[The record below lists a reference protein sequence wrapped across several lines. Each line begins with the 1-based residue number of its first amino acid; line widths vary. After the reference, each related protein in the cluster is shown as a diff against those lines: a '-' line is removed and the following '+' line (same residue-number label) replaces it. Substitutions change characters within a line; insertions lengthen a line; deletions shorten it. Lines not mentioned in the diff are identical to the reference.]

1 MWGIEKLRAYIATVK
16 SRFRPKISHYASILL
31 ERHYASCRSSADMA
45 IQITVRFL
53 ESLIRLAQAHASLMH
68 RNIVEV
74 DDAVAI
80 ISLMESTVASTTHY
94 SNVPLCGDPTANFPN
109 ENEAD
114 HEFLL
119 MKAKVLK
126 KYDMDMSSCLSP
138 AEMCFLQK
146 EETQSDYNLTKKSWE
161 DYQNQPGLIPCNQSG
176 YDHYGR
182 STQKATPSPGDR
194 DIEVEHNDNTFKN
207 FDDWDQPS

>member
-1 MWGIEKLRAYIATVK
+1 
-16 SRFRPKISHYASILL
+16 
-31 ERHYASCRSSADMA
+31 MA

-80 ISLMESTVASTTHY
+80 ILLMESTVASTTHY
-94 SNVPLCGDPTANFPN
+94 SNDSLCVDPTANFPN

-119 MKAKVLK
+119 MKAKVLE
-126 KYDMDMSSCLSP
+126 KYNVD
-138 AEMCFLQK
+138 K
-146 EETQSDYNLTKKSWE
+146 QSDYNPTNESCWEHYKKQSNTTPS
-161 DYQNQPGLIPCNQSG
+161 DRSG

-194 DIEVEHNDNTFKN
+194 GNEVEDNDYTFN
-207 FDDWDQPS
+207 FDE